1 MANVVDYLKWR
12 GDLEFRKS
20 PFNEVDNLILTQLVY
35 LDFQGIVP
43 DISESGDISLNDA
56 ARLYFAKSNQR
67 KKEEIPLLIR
77 DCEKILKE
85 MMHTVRFGDC
95 RLSHFVKEVSEVE
108 EFQFSAMKIVTDDKS
123 IYLSFSGTD
132 SSLAGWKEN
141 FNMSY
146 LEETPSQRKAVEYA
160 GKVLGM
166 GVRKVR
172 FGGHSKG
179 GNLAVYA
186 AIKSRRAIQNRLIE
200 VYNFDGPGFTA
211 EMVSREEYQY
221 VLPKIHTIIPQSSV
235 IGMLLEHEE
244 EYQIVESEEKG
255 LLQHRAYSWQV
266 MGTRLVRM
274 DSLTQDS
281 IFWDGTLKKWIARL
295 NNEERKSFV
304 NALFAVFE
312 KANINDAEQLKKI
325 TWKKFITL
333 LRAVDKL
340 SEEER
345 SILSVTI
352 KKLVDEEEKEKER
365 TRKHRRS
372 NLTFHA

>member
-1 MANVVDYLKWR
+1 M
-12 GDLEFRKS
+12 
-20 PFNEVDNLILTQLVY
+20 
-35 LDFQGIVP
+35 
-43 DISESGDISLNDA
+43 
-56 ARLYFAKSNQR
+56 
-67 KKEEIPLLIR
+67 
-77 DCEKILKE
+77 
-85 MMHTVRFGDC
+85 
-95 RLSHFVKEVSEVE
+95 
-108 EFQFSAMKIVTDDKS
+108 
-123 IYLSFSGTD
+123 
-132 SSLAGWKEN
+132 
-141 FNMSY
+141 
-146 LEETPSQRKAVEYA
+146 EYA

-200 VYNFDGPGFTA
+200 VYNLDGPGFTA

-281 IFWDGTLKKWIARL
+281 IFWDGTLKK
-295 NNEERKSFV
+295 
-304 NALFAVFE
+304 
-312 KANINDAEQLKKI
+312 
-325 TWKKFITL
+325 
-333 LRAVDKL
+333 
-340 SEEER
+340 
-345 SILSVTI
+345 
-352 KKLVDEEEKEKER
+352 
-365 TRKHRRS
+365 
-372 NLTFHA
+372 